1 MESGKIPPDLHGV
14 LFLAFFRFR
23 IIHAE
28 GFNGHGLD
36 LLLVQRAVAVIGVG
50 ISDLVYDIHAL
61 GDFSESGISA
71 IQMRSSLVHDEE
83 LASGGVG
90 MHGSC
95 HGKNACLM
103 LQGIVE
109 AVLVELAFD
118 VVSRAAHTG
127 SIRAAALDHETAD
140 NAVEDQSIIEALL
153 YEADEIVYGVGSNL
167 RIKLRFHNVAIGHG
181 NGNDRI
187 LCHNIISFVE
197 YSVAIII
204 FFRADGKLTEALY
217 GFFIIG

>member
-1 MESGKIPPDLHGV
+1 MESGKILSDLHGV
-14 LFLAFFRFR
+14 LFLAFLRFR

-83 LASGGVG
+83 LASGRVG

-95 HGKNACLM
+95 HGKNA
-103 LQGIVE
+103 
-109 AVLVELAFD
+109 
-118 VVSRAAHTG
+118 
-127 SIRAAALDHETAD
+127 
-140 NAVEDQSIIEALL
+140 
-153 YEADEIVYGVGSNL
+153 
-167 RIKLRFHNVAIGHG
+167 
-181 NGNDRI
+181 
-187 LCHNIISFVE
+187 
-197 YSVAIII
+197 
-204 FFRADGKLTEALY
+204 
-217 GFFIIG
+217 